1 MTQHATYNIPVSI
14 NRYNLLAHEEGCRRN
29 SATNRSHVVQSEYNG
44 QVNKIDGG
52 NKKPH
57 NIVILRDSHARG
69 CASEVQHNLN
79 SNFEIQGMVKPG
91 TDIKEIITPST
102 TTTMKLS
109 KKDVVVIWG
118 EGGTR
123 DISRNETD
131 SAICQIKMF
140 VQTHKNMNA
149 IVMEAPCRYDLDP
162 TSRVNNEVKTFNRKL
177 RKHMKIYSNARVIG
191 IDSNREFYTKHGLH
205 MNQKGKEQTAKKI
218 GLEIK
223 FRLKEKG
230 GTPSHID

>member
-1 MTQHATYNIPVSI
+1 MNGEARHRHKRDNHPI
-14 NRYNLLAHEEGCRRN
+14 NHNHYEALKEGC
-29 SATNRSHVVQSEYNG
+29 S
-44 QVNKIDGG
+44 G
-52 NKKPH
+52 N
-57 NIVILRDSHARG
+57 
-69 CASEVQHNLN
+69 
-79 SNFEIQGMVKPG
+79 M
-91 TDIKEIITPST
+91 
-102 TTTMKLS
+102 
-109 KKDVVVIWG
+109 G

-177 RKHMKIYSNARVIG
+177 RKHMKIYSNASVIG

-223 FRLKEKG
+223 FRLKEKE